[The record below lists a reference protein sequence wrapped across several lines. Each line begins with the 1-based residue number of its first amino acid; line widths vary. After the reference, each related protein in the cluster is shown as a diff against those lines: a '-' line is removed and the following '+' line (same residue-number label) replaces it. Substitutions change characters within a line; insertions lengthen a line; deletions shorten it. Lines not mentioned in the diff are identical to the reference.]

1 MTTPLSF
8 HSEIRNTGI
17 TAYRVYVAEVSV
29 SAPYALHIEF
39 DGAAQASPVALLV
52 EQKTDGTNYVT
63 ADSLAQSLI
72 KGRRYVYDH
81 DFPGEAWPKQV
92 RITSPMPVL
101 TGSVT
106 TGGGGGGGG
115 GVIPD
120 DMEQRIADLEA
131 KSTTQQQILSTE
143 DADGNGIPDGE
154 DRLRIIEGGI
164 MDGEEMKKAAN
175 EVFGTSKQ

>member
-101 TGSVT
+101 TASVSVGSASSEDVEVLKEQMATLTGENDT
-106 TGGGGGGGG
+106 T
-115 GVIPD
+115 PD
-120 DMEQRIADLEA
+120 IDTMREVKDFLAGMKQGDTIQQAINDSHADLSDE
-131 KSTTQQQILSTE
+131 Q
-143 DADGNGIPDGE
+143 
-154 DRLRIIEGGI
+154 
-164 MDGEEMKKAAN
+164 MDGIKNLFPTK
-175 EVFGTSKQ
+175 

>member
-1 MTTPLSF
+1 MGLPMTTPLSF
-8 HSEIRNTGI
+8 TSQIRNTGI

-106 TGGGGGGGG
+106 TGGGG
-115 GVIPD
+115 VIPED
-120 DMEQRIADLEA
+120 VEQRIAEQERINA
-131 KSTTQQQILSTE
+131 EQQAEIDKNTDINAAQQKQLQE
-143 DADGNGIPDGE
+143 VKA
-154 DRLRIIEGGI
+154 
-164 MDGEEMKKAAN
+164 MMEEMQRYTFMITDYDN
-175 EVFGTSKQ
+175 SK

>member
-8 HSEIRNTGI
+8 TSQIRNTGI

-106 TGGGGGGGG
+106 TGGGG
-115 GVIPD
+115 VIPED
-120 DMEQRIADLEA
+120 VEQRIADLEK
-131 KSTTQQQILSTE
+131 KSSTQEQILST
-143 DADGNGIPDGE
+143 DDLDGNGIPDGE